1 MFYGSIA
8 INLWFLLFSFSVY
21 FYQLNTDGLKQG
33 GQTFSVKGKIVH
45 NLGFVGY
52 KDSVPT
58 A

>member
-1 MFYGSIA
+1 MFYDSID

-21 FYQLNTDGLKQG
+21 FDQLNTDGLKQG
-33 GQTFSVKGKIVH
+33 WQTFSVKGTIVH
-45 NLGFVGY
+45 ILGFVGH